1 MRDSITRRGVL
12 AGAGAG
18 AIGTSL
24 SGCLGMLDDDSIG
37 VSSKEFSEQF
47 ILANISQELLEAD
60 GHETEDSTGLG
71 GTMANFEALRNEEVG
86 LYWEYTGT
94 AWLNILEH
102 EEPIDDSEELYQQ
115 VAAEYEDDFGIE
127 WLEPAPFNNTYVI
140 VSNDDWVDETGVSD
154 LEELSEHAQA
164 GNTDFSVGMNPEIE
178 DREDGWA
185 GLPDTYE
192 FEESA
197 DDIETV
203 NMDLGLAVQAV
214 DEGEVDVAFAF
225 ETDAEIERYDLEV
238 IDDTRNHFV
247 IYNPAPNVRQDVLTE
262 DIRESFNSVT
272 PELDAETIRELNGR
286 VSIDGDDPGNVAHDF
301 LETNGH
307 I

>member
-1 MRDSITRRGVL
+1 MPNTVSRRQAL
-12 AGAGAG
+12 AGIGASTVG
-18 AIGTSL
+18 ASV
-24 SGCLGMLDDDSIG
+24 SGCLGMFSGDAIG

-47 ILANISQELLEAD
+47 ILANISRELLEAE
-60 GHETEDSTGLG
+60 GHDTEDNTGLG
-71 GTMANFEALRNEEVG
+71 GTMANFEAMRNEEVG
-86 LYWEYTGT
+86 VYWEYTGT
-94 AWLNILEH
+94 AWLNILE
-102 EEPIDDSEELYQQ
+102 EDEPIDDPDQLYQE
-115 VAAEYEDDFGIE
+115 VATAYEEEYDIE

-140 VSNDDWVDETGVSD
+140 VSNDEWVSESGVTD
-154 LEELSEHAQA
+154 LEELAEYAEA

-178 DREDGWA
+178 EREDGWA
-185 GLPDTYE
+185 GIPETYE

-238 IDDTRNHFV
+238 IEDVRNHFV
-247 IYNPAPNVRQDVLTE
+247 IYNPAPNVRQDVVTDE
-262 DIRESFNSVT
+262 IRESFNSVT
-272 PELDAETIRELNGR
+272 PELDAETIRGLNGR
-286 VSIDGDDPGNVAHDF
+286 VSIDGEDPENVARDY